1 MPRRCLFSN
10 RTILIFIFDN
20 KVTLLDTRNIGL
32 RNIEVADTK
41 ICSIDGENGKLIYR
55 GYDILDLANHST
67 YEETAFLLLFG
78 DLPLE
83 RELDDFNS
91 KLIKYRAVPES
102 VFLNMKNRPLTA
114 HPMDVLQS
122 SILELA
128 DYDTDRSSESKE
140 ANIERAISLI
150 AKIPTIVAG
159 WDRIRTNK
167 DSVKPLSDNSHA
179 HNFLYMLYG
188 EHPKHE
194 VSKIFD
200 ISLILHA
207 EHSFNASTFAAREIA
222 STRASIYASIG
233 GAVGALSGELHGGAN
248 IQVMKMLLDIGN
260 INNVEDWI
268 KKRIQNGGRV
278 MGMGHAVYR
287 TTDPRS
293 EVLSTLSRA
302 ISKENET
309 EWFDM
314 TERVESVTKKIMWD
328 SRKMHIYPNVDL
340 YSASLYY
347 SLGIP
352 MDLNTPIFAISRIAG
367 WNAHVIEEKFA
378 EAAPKPALYRPKAVY
393 VGRYCGPMG
402 CEYINLINRK
412 VQSS

>member
-1 MPRRCLFSN
+1 M
-10 RTILIFIFDN
+10 
-20 KVTLLDTRNIGL
+20 DTRNIGL

-78 DLPLE
+78 DLPIKE
-83 RELDDFNS
+83 ELDDFNS
-91 KLIKYRAVPES
+91 KLIES
-102 VFLNMKNRPLTA
+102 RRIPDSVTMNMKNKPVTA

-122 SILELA
+122 SILDLA
-128 DYDTDRSSESKE
+128 DYDRNRLDEGKT

-150 AKIPTIVAG
+150 AKIPTIVAS
-159 WDRIRTNK
+159 WDRIRNNK
-167 DSVKPLSDNSHA
+167 DLVEPLDNKSHA
-179 HNFLYMLYG
+179 HNFLYMLRG

-194 VSKIFD
+194 ISKIFD

-248 IQVMKMLLDIGN
+248 IQVMKMLLEIEN
-260 INNVEDWI
+260 VNNVEKWVQARLA
-268 KKRIQNGGRV
+268 KGARV

-293 EVLSTLSRA
+293 EVLATLSRA
-302 ISKENET
+302 ISKDRDT
-309 EWFDM
+309 KWYDM
-314 TERVESVTKKIMWD
+314 TEKIEEVTKKVMYQTK
-328 SRKMHIYPNVDL
+328 KMLIYPNVDL

-352 MDLNTPIFAISRIAG
+352 IDLNTPIFAISRIAG
-367 WNAHVIEEKFA
+367 WNAHIIEEKFA

-402 CEYINLINRK
+402 CEYVSLINRK
-412 VQSS
+412 TQNP

>member
-1 MPRRCLFSN
+1 M
-10 RTILIFIFDN
+10 
-20 KVTLLDTRNIGL
+20 DTRNIGL

-41 ICSIDGENGKLIYR
+41 ISSIDGENGKLIYR

-67 YEETAFLLLFG
+67 YEETAYLLLFG
-78 DLPLE
+78 DLPVKE
-83 RELDDFNS
+83 QLDEFNKRLTS
-91 KLIKYRAVPES
+91 SRQIPVS
-102 VFLNMKNRPLTA
+102 IFMNMKNRPITA

-128 DYDTDRSSESKE
+128 DYDVDRTDEGKS

-150 AKIPTIVAG
+150 AKIPTIIAA
-159 WDRIRTNK
+159 WDRIRNK
-167 DSVKPLSDNSHA
+167 QEPVEPLFDNSHA
-179 HNFLYMLYG
+179 HNFLYMLRG

-194 VSKIFD
+194 VAKIFD

-222 STRASIYASIG
+222 STRASIYASVG

-248 IQVMKMLLDIGN
+248 IQVMKMLLEIGDMD
-260 INNVEDWI
+260 NVEEWVVQRI
-268 KKRIQNGGRV
+268 KDGKRV

-293 EVLSTLSRA
+293 EVLATLSRA
-302 ISKENET
+302 ISKEKET
-309 EWFDM
+309 KWFDM
-314 TERVESVTKKIMWD
+314 TEKVEAVTKKIMYQT
-328 SRKMHIYPNVDL
+328 RKIHIYPNVDL

-367 WNAHVIEEKFA
+367 WNAHIIEEKFA

-402 CEYINLINRK
+402 CEYISLLYRK
-412 VQSS
+412 PQN